1 MWFGERAR
9 QLCEM
14 LQISLPLVQAPM
26 AGGWTTP
33 ELVAAVSNAG
43 ALGMLPA
50 ARQSVDQLVAAI
62 DAVRQLTT
70 KPFGV
75 NFLLAPPEPF
85 DGDFRDMRATVG
97 DLRAELGIPDSPA
110 VAAAPPAVLEQ
121 QLDVLRDRGVPIV
134 SFAMGNS
141 RALVDRLRA
150 DGALTLGSATTVH
163 EALALAQSGVDG
175 IVAQGAEAGGHRA
188 TFDVNGADTLPLVG
202 TIALVPQVVDA
213 VSIPVIAAGGI
224 MDGRGMAAALALGAS
239 AVQMGTRFL
248 TAEESGA
255 FAAYRDAV
263 IDSDGSNTTVTSLLS
278 GRPARTIRNRVLREL
293 EASAVKPLP
302 WPFQGT
308 ALRDIYEAAARS
320 NNADFA
326 FLLAGQA
333 GALARRGQRAEEI
346 VAEVSTSAA
355 HVLQALGSATTAGA
369 RRA

>member
-14 LQISLPLVQAPM
+14 LQISVPLVQAPM
-26 AGGWTTP
+26 AGGWTTSK
-33 ELVAAVSNAG
+33 LVAAASNAG

-50 ARQSVDQLVAAI
+50 ARQSVDQLAAAI

-85 DGDFRDMRATVG
+85 DGDLRDLRAVLS
-97 DLRAELGIPDSPA
+97 DLRAELGIPERPA
-110 VAAAPPAVLEQ
+110 VALALPAVLEQ
-121 QLDVLRDRGVPIV
+121 QLDLVRDRRIPVV

-141 RALVDRLRA
+141 RLLVDRLRA
-150 DGALTLGSATTVH
+150 DGALTFGSATSVP
-163 EALALAQSGVDG
+163 EAIVLAQSGVDG

-188 TFDVNGADTLPLVG
+188 TFEVDELDTLPLVG

-248 TAEESGA
+248 TADESGA
-255 FAAYRDAV
+255 FAAYRERV
-263 IDSDGSNTTVTSLLS
+263 IESDGSNTTVTARLS
-278 GRPARTIRNRVLREL
+278 GRPARAIRNRVLREL
-293 EASAVKPLP
+293 ELRDVDPLP
-302 WPFQGT
+302 WPFQGV
-308 ALRDIYEAAARS
+308 ALADVYEAAERS

-326 FLLAGQA
+326 FLLAGQG
-333 GALARRGQRAEEI
+333 GALARRGQRAKEI
-346 VAEVSTSAA
+346 VAEVSATALQVLRELTSATA
-355 HVLQALGSATTAGA
+355 AGA
-369 RRA
+369 QRA

>member
-9 QLCEM
+9 RLCDM
-14 LQISLPLVQAPM
+14 LHIRLPLVQAPM
-26 AGGWTTP
+26 AGGWTRP
-33 ELVAAVSNAG
+33 ELVAAACNAG

-50 ARQSVDQLVAAI
+50 ARQSVDQLAAAI

-85 DGDFRDMRATVG
+85 DGDLRDMRAVVG
-97 DLRAELGIPDSPA
+97 DLRAELGIPDRPPL
-110 VAAAPPAVLEQ
+110 AAAPPSVLEQ
-121 QLDVLRDRGVPIV
+121 QLDLVRDRRVPIV
-134 SFAMGNS
+134 SFAMGHS
-141 RALVDRLRA
+141 PALVDRLRA

-163 EALALAQSGVDG
+163 EAIALAQSGVDG
-175 IVAQGAEAGGHRA
+175 IIAQGAEAGGHRA
-188 TFDVNGADTLPLVG
+188 TFVVGGTDALPLVG

-248 TAEESGA
+248 TAQESGA
-255 FAAYRDAV
+255 FGTYRDR
-263 IDSDGSNTTVTSLLS
+263 IIDGSDTTVTSRLS
-278 GRPARTIRNRVLREL
+278 GRPARAIRNRLLREL
-293 EASAVKPLP
+293 DARAVAPLP
-302 WPFQGT
+302 WPFQGV
-308 ALRDIYEAAARS
+308 ALADVYEAAVRS
-320 NNADFA
+320 NNGDYA
-326 FLLAGQA
+326 LMLAGQG

-346 VAEVSTSAA
+346 VAEVSATAA
-355 HVLQALGSATTAGA
+355 QVLQDLASPTSAGA